1 MGNQCCGPGLSP
13 EDKEKELRSRAIQ
26 QQNQRDYYKGQEEI
40 KLLLLGAGESGK
52 STIFKQMRILYGTGF
67 SPEDKANFRT
77 KIHQNV
83 LTGMQALCNAVMDLE
98 LTGLTTSEALGE
110 MDEVLNL
117 NDGTGVDLSED
128 KEVGDMLARLWNDP
142 AIKEAWANRATFHII
157 ESHAAYFDK
166 MAEICAPEYEPTK
179 EDILASRVRTTGVIQ
194 EEYMIWGSKFVIID
208 VGGQTSERRKW
219 INQFDGCQAI
229 LFVAALS
236 EYDQNL
242 FEDNT
247 KNRMVDALDLFGTI
261 CNNKDFTKTHMI
273 LFLNKRDLFEQKV
286 AKTAI
291 SSVEYFD
298 DYAAEGRPEND
309 IEAGLEYFKDKF
321 MERNETKGKDVFAH
335 VTCATDTNNVQHIF
349 NSCKAIILRDT
360 LSASGFIA

>member
-1 MGNQCCGPGLSP
+1 MGNCCGPGMSQ
-13 EDKEKELRSRAIQ
+13 EEKELEKRSREIQ
-26 QQNQRDYYKGQEEI
+26 KQAERDYYKGQEEI

-52 STIFKQMRILYGTGF
+52 STIFKQMKILYGAGF
-67 SPEDKANFRT
+67 SAEDKANFRT

-83 LTGMQALCNAVMDLE
+83 LAGIQALCNAVIELE
-98 LTGLTTSEALGE
+98 LTALTDDAALE
-110 MDEVLNL
+110 LMDEIVNISE
-117 NDGTGVDLSED
+117 GQVDLSED
-128 KEVGDMLARLWNDP
+128 KDIGNKLTSIWQDP
-142 AIKEAWANRATFHII
+142 AIQAAWNRRSEFHII
-157 ESHAAYFDK
+157 ESHSAYFNK
-166 MAEICAPEYEPTK
+166 MNEICAPDYEPCT

-219 INQFDGCQAI
+219 IHHFDGCQAI

-247 KNRMVDALDLFGTI
+247 KNRMVDALELFYKI
-261 CNNKDFTKTHMI
+261 CNEKAFTNTHMI
-273 LFLNKRDLFEQKV
+273 LFLNKRDLFEQKIEH
-286 AKTAI
+286 TAI
-291 SSVEYFD
+291 SSIPFFE
-298 DYAAEGRPEND
+298 DYAAQGRKEHD
-309 IEAGLEYFKDKF
+309 KDAGMEYFKEKF
-321 MERNETKGKDVFAH
+321 EQQNETKGKDVFAH

-349 NSCKAIILRDT
+349 NACKAIILKDT

>member
-1 MGNQCCGPGLSP
+1 MSP
-13 EDKEKELRSRAIQ
+13 EDREKEQRSRAIQ

-52 STIFKQMRILYGTGF
+52 STVFKQMRILYGSGF
-67 SPEDKANFRT
+67 SSEDKANFRT

-98 LTGLTTSEALGE
+98 LTSMTTSQALE
-110 MDEVLNL
+110 DMDEVLSIS
-117 NDGTGVDLSED
+117 DGQVDLSED
-128 KEVGDMLARLWNDP
+128 KDIGDTLARLWRDP
-142 AIKEAWANRATFHII
+142 AIQEAWANRANFHII
-157 ESHAAYFDK
+157 ESHAAYFEK
-166 MAEICAPEYEPTK
+166 MGEICAPDYEPSK
-179 EDILASRVRTTGVIQ
+179 DDILASRVRTTGVIQ
-194 EEYMIWGSKFVIID
+194 EEYMIWGSKFIIID

-236 EYDQNL
+236 EYDQCL

-261 CNNKDFTKTHMI
+261 CNEKSFVKTHMI
-273 LFLNKRDLFEQKV
+273 LFLNKRDLFEMKI
-286 AKTAI
+286 ARTSI
-291 SSVEYFD
+291 SSVPFFE

-309 IEAGLEYFKDKF
+309 KDAGMEYFKDKF
-321 MERNETKGKDVFAH
+321 MERNTTKGKDVFAH